1 MVRVCA
7 TNSSRHTAT
16 LIEENCCFR
25 DHFLFRRDHGQ
36 TRSYGGNGVATAG
49 EPPRVVLVAEHE
61 LFSVEEKREELKM
74 KRFTL
79 LEACRKVWG

>member
-7 TNSSRHTAT
+7 TYSSRHTAT
-16 LIEENCCFR
+16 MIEENHGFR
-25 DHFLFRRDHGQ
+25 DHLRFRRDHGQ
-36 TRSYGGNGVATAG
+36 TRSYGGNGVLAAG

-61 LFSVEEKREELKM
+61 LFTVEEKREELKM

-79 LEACRKVWG
+79 LEACRKV